1 MRSLRFAALAFCVT
15 TAVVACGGGE
25 PGSDDYD
32 VVDVPNTP
40 AERQALGN
48 CWLYAQASWAESMHL
63 RATGEVFDISQTY
76 WTYWHLY
83 DQITADGVDAIT
95 TGGGQLRS
103 NRIVLER
110 GLMHELDFV
119 PEDANDEMAFSQS
132 DALLEVNL
140 ALRVGELESAEARR
154 DGALVRDVLDEAF
167 GLADDVR
174 SDLDDVFGEDGE
186 RRFDLGN
193 AEAWSSDVVPAAEF
207 DVLYTK
213 RRLWG
218 YWIDEQIAHL
228 DDAIAAWHLVDYPSP
243 QDVGSADDLA
253 DARREVMIRVQ
264 KALHDRQPVV
274 LTWDVDFNAL
284 EEREDHPRRG
294 SFNIWTLNEAGG
306 PGTQGGHMVVL
317 EDYQVW
323 TPEYGLLEAG
333 VTLDPA
339 KPQDAAKLE
348 AALSPWAQVDF
359 LRIKNSWGAL
369 RDDRAFA
376 PGMPGY
382 HDLWL
387 DYLDGP
393 ITWCDDDSDPGTK
406 EGGDDQEGC
415 TGTSHPMRTLY
426 LPPGY

>member
-1 MRSLRFAALAFCVT
+1 MRRSLPSAVALCAI
-15 TAVVACGGGE
+15 AGIVACGG
-25 PGSDDYD
+25 SDLGQDDHD

-40 AERQALGN
+40 AERQAIGN

-63 RATGEVFDISQTY
+63 RATGEVFDISQSY

-83 DQITADGVDAIT
+83 DQITDDGVDVVT
-95 TGGGQLRS
+95 TGGGQARS

-119 PEDANDEMAFSQS
+119 PEDANGEMAFSQS

-140 ALRVGELESAEARR
+140 ALKRGALKTDEARR
-154 DGALVRDVLDEAF
+154 DGALVRAVLDEAF
-167 GLADDVR
+167 GLSDAVR
-174 SDLDDVFGEDGE
+174 DDLDDVFGEDGR
-186 RRFDLGN
+186 RRFDLGD
-193 AEAWSSDVVPAAEF
+193 AAASGTGVVPASAF

-218 YWIDEQIAHL
+218 WWIDEQVAHL
-228 DDAIAAWHLVDYPSP
+228 DDAIATWQLVDYPSP
-243 QDVGSADDLA
+243 QDVSSPDDLA
-253 DARREVMIRVQ
+253 EARRAVMIRVQ

-323 TPEYGLLEAG
+323 TPEHGLLEAG
-333 VTLDPA
+333 VTLDPND
-339 KPQDAAKLE
+339 PSDAAKLE

-387 DYLDGP
+387 NYLDGP

-406 EGGDDQEGC
+406 EGGEGKDGC
-415 TGTSHPMRTLY
+415 TGTSHPMRELY

>member
-1 MRSLRFAALAFCVT
+1 MRSPRLASLVLCAT
-15 TAVVACGGGE
+15 TAMVACGGDDVGV
-25 PGSDDYD
+25 DDYD

-83 DQITADGVDAIT
+83 DQITGDGVDAIT
-95 TGGGQLRS
+95 TGGGQKRS

-140 ALRVGELESAEARR
+140 ALRVGELKSAAARR
-154 DGALVRDVLDEAF
+154 DGALVRDVLDDAF

-174 SDLDDVFGEDGE
+174 ADLDDVFGEDGE
-186 RRFDLGN
+186 RRFDLDDAG
-193 AEAWSSDVVPAAEF
+193 AYGTDVVPASEF

-218 YWIDEQIAHL
+218 YWIDEQVAHL
-228 DDAIAAWHLVDYPSP
+228 DDAIATWHVVDYPSP
-243 QDVGSADDLA
+243 EDVASADDLA
-253 DARREVMIRVQ
+253 DARRSVMIRVQ

-294 SFNIWTLNEAGG
+294 SFNIWTLNEADG

-333 VTLDPA
+333 VTLDPS
-339 KPQDAAKLE
+339 KPLDAAKLD
-348 AALSPWAQVDF
+348 AALSPWAQIDF

-387 DYLDGP
+387 NYLDGP
-393 ITWCDDDSDPGTK
+393 ITWCDDDSDVGTK
-406 EGGDDQEGC
+406 EGGEGKEGC
-415 TGTSHPMRTLY
+415 ACTSHPMRELY